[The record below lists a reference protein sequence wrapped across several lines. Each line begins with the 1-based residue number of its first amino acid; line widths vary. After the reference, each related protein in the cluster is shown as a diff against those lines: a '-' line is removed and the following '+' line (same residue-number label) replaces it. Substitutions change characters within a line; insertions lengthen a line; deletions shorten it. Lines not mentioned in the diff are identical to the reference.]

1 MVLAY
6 IILLP
11 NSLGGG
17 RVRVRITFTG
27 NVIASGVTL
36 IFFFREQFVRQLQS
50 ISKTGRNSCLYKELQ
65 QNTILLYIMQF
76 LLCPIQYE
84 GKTVLSYPPAYNLV
98 KMKC

>member
-36 IFFFREQFVRQLQS
+36 IFFFQ
-50 ISKTGRNSCLYKELQ
+50 G
-65 QNTILLYIMQF
+65 TI
-76 LLCPIQYE
+76 CTTT
-84 GKTVLSYPPAYNLV
+84 TVYFQDRP
-98 KMKC
+98 